1 MGHNVSAMCSL
12 GIKSTA
18 LSNLTNAN
26 KMNEITNTTEP
37 QIAHS
42 ECYAQPLFSRIWAMP
57 NKNTFDI
64 KPIKSFVEKY
74 WNKDIISIDPFARN
88 TEYATYRNDLN
99 PETNA
104 EYHLH
109 ANDFIHQLI
118 AKGVK
123 ADLVFFDPP
132 YSPHQTKECYA
143 GFGINMKYEDDSRHG
158 WSKTRVSISE
168 ILKPNGIVLNFGWD
182 TIGMG
187 KKRGMEII
195 EIMLVSH
202 GIGHNDTICMAEQK
216 RTLF

>member
-1 MGHNVSAMCSL
+1 MNTDE
-12 GIKSTA
+12 TA
-18 LSNLTNAN
+18 INY
-26 KMNEITNTTEP
+26 TT
-37 QIAHS
+37 
-42 ECYAQPLFSRIWAMP
+42 CYAQPLFSRIWAMP

-74 WNKDIISIDPFARN
+74 WSKDIISVDPFARN
-88 TEYATYRNDLN
+88 TNYATYKNDLN
-99 PETNA
+99 PDTNA

-109 ANDFIHQLI
+109 ANDFIQELI
-118 AKGVK
+118 AKGIK

-132 YSPHQTKECYA
+132 YSPHQTKECYS
-143 GFGINMKYEDDSRHG
+143 GFGIDMKYEDDARHG